1 MLFNHVSAII
11 LNLLCYQID
20 RKLRDATGACSVAFS
35 PVMDCA
41 SPSLRMHAGILLR
54 TSSGEIAIHIG
65 MDNVTPDELDRVQD
79 LFAGTIHDST
89 IALNLICKKN
99 FSPVFRRN
107 ASTTIYTNQS
117 KEIALSLLFPDCEKN
132 IHIVFPFHFF
142 RLFSNSITPAS
153 PPQFIEDEVLRFF
166 TNPKWM
172 LPDISYLFNA
182 LTEPESIRLISYL
195 QKKSLLTPYQIYL
208 LIQAYPELSGTIKSA
223 LSQNSINDVIQY
235 NKHKQLKITKRDIAG
250 GIYSIEE
257 SLLMIATEG
266 IDVSYSRLLRHIQH
280 IVRLT
285 LAGDLVLKKKFSAWL
300 AEIEKQGL
308 LYATVSTTDD
318 AVLAAAISRES
329 DACLLLLK
337 NSVSDRKLND
347 IRELL
352 NPGKTY
358 EEIMMARS
366 AFLANFRKL
375 KMKRFPVHP
384 DRLEYLLSA
393 FSNPYDYQYLL
404 FSAGWFVLSTALKGI
419 NMKIVSSV
427 VRHLPRKAGVL
438 IEDVLKGI
446 VNPNI
451 LHDEMQINKARIR
464 CVSIIM
470 QLYVDGRI
478 NLE

>member
-1 MLFNHVSAII
+1 
-11 LNLLCYQID
+11 
-20 RKLRDATGACSVAFS
+20 
-35 PVMDCA
+35 
-41 SPSLRMHAGILLR
+41 
-54 TSSGEIAIHIG
+54 
-65 MDNVTPDELDRVQD
+65 
-79 LFAGTIHDST
+79 
-89 IALNLICKKN
+89 
-99 FSPVFRRN
+99 
-107 ASTTIYTNQS
+107 
-117 KEIALSLLFPDCEKN
+117 
-132 IHIVFPFHFF
+132 
-142 RLFSNSITPAS
+142 
-153 PPQFIEDEVLRFF
+153 
-166 TNPKWM
+166 
-172 LPDISYLFNA
+172 
-182 LTEPESIRLISYL
+182 
-195 QKKSLLTPYQIYL
+195 
-208 LIQAYPELSGTIKSA
+208 
-223 LSQNSINDVIQY
+223 
-235 NKHKQLKITKRDIAG
+235 
-250 GIYSIEE
+250 
-257 SLLMIATEG
+257 
-266 IDVSYSRLLRHIQH
+266 VSYSRLLRHIQH

-384 DRLEYLLSA
+384 DRLEYLLTA
-393 FSNPYDYQYLL
+393 FSKPDDYQYLL

-470 QLYVDGRI
+470 QLYGDGRI